1 MAGVPDELVDLS
13 AELESLGGGDTRVGE
28 AAVYCRIRP
37 IEPGLG
43 EPQVVTVGGTGS
55 HVLVRDPHSAE
66 GMPVQQAL
74 RRYRVSAGGAI
85 GGPEANAPGAGGAT
99 QADVFASLGADVFE
113 WWLSGFNATLIAHG
127 QSRSGKTH
135 TLFGPAAAVYG
146 ALAPPE
152 ATGLVPRLL
161 SRVYGIAEASGARA
175 PELELA
181 VACYEVRHSG
191 VVDLLAPPPAD
202 GAAGQPPGHEVAT
215 VAAPSLLDALSL
227 LATAQARSLNWAV
240 AAAGGGSRTL
250 VPVPG
255 RASFVLQLT
264 LRNARRACTSTL
276 HIVDL
281 VGVAPAGGAPGGM
294 ASRAGGSYSC
304 AGGGATD
311 FERRCLAQQLLAF
324 TRMLVEL
331 GQLDPA
337 AARRPLLAA
346 RDSKLT
352 QVHMDLAGALR
363 RRRPAHARP

>member
-1 MAGVPDELVDLS
+1 MPGVPDELVELS
-13 AELESLGGGDTRVGE
+13 AELEALGGGDTRVGE

-37 IEPGLG
+37 IEPGLA
-43 EPQVVTVGGTGS
+43 EPQVVTVGSTGS

-66 GMPVQQAL
+66 GVPVQQAL

-85 GGPEANAPGAGGAT
+85 GGPEANAPGGGGAT
-99 QADVFASLGADVFE
+99 QADVFASLGADVFD

-146 ALAPPE
+146 APAPPE

-161 SRVYGIAEASGARA
+161 SRIYGMAETSGTRA

-202 GAAGQPPGHEVAT
+202 GAAGPPPGHEIIT
-215 VAAPSLLDALSL
+215 VAAPGLLDALSL

-240 AAAGGGSRTL
+240 AAAGVGGRTL
-250 VPVPG
+250 VAVPG

-264 LRNARRACTSTL
+264 LHNARRACTSTL
-276 HIVDL
+276 HVVDL
-281 VGVAPAGGAPGGM
+281 VGAAPAAAGGSATAGATGGL
-294 ASRAGGSYSC
+294 ATRAGGGGYG
-304 AGGGATD
+304 GGGATD
-311 FERRCLAQQLLAF
+311 FERRSLAQQLLAF
-324 TRMLVEL
+324 TRMLAEL

-337 AARRPLLAA
+337 AAATARRPLLAA

-352 QVHMDLAGALR
+352 QVPTGLVGW
-363 RRRPAHARP
+363 

>member
-1 MAGVPDELVDLS
+1 MAVPDELVDLS
-13 AELESLGGGDTRVGE
+13 AELEALGGGDTRVGE

-37 IEPGLG
+37 IEVGLA
-43 EPQVVTVGGTGS
+43 EPQVVTVGSTGS

-66 GMPVQQAL
+66 GVPVQQAL
-74 RRYRVSAGGAI
+74 RRYRVSAGGGI
-85 GGPEANAPGAGGAT
+85 GGPEANAPGGGGAT
-99 QADVFASLGADVFE
+99 QADVFASLGADVFD

-146 ALAPPE
+146 APAPPE

-161 SRVYGIAEASGARA
+161 SRVYGMAEASGARA
-175 PELELA
+175 PDLELA
-181 VACYEVRHSG
+181 MACYEVRHSG

-202 GAAGQPPGHEVAT
+202 GAAGPPPGHEITT

-227 LATAQARSLNWAV
+227 LATAQTRSLNWV
-240 AAAGGGSRTL
+240 AAAGAGGRTL
-250 VPVPG
+250 VAVPG

-264 LRNARRACTSTL
+264 LHNARRACTSTL

-281 VGVAPAGGAPGGM
+281 VGAASAGGSAAPTGGP
-294 ASRAGGSYSC
+294 ASRAGAC
-304 AGGGATD
+304 GGGYGGGTTD

-324 TRMLVEL
+324 TRMLAEL

-337 AARRPLLAA
+337 AAATARRPLLAA

-352 QVHMDLAGALR
+352 QVRTRVNGM
-363 RRRPAHARP
+363 